1 MRFRLR
7 DKRQKSS
14 NIIASRLGSAKGGV
28 QVMSAEVPPFWE
40 YLIINDDGIVSGI
53 SETAPEPERKE
64 YEKWV
69 EQQSKLTRS
78 GVKV

>member
-1 MRFRLR
+1 
-7 DKRQKSS
+7 
-14 NIIASRLGSAKGGV
+14 
-28 QVMSAEVPPFWE
+28 MSAEVPPFWE